1 MDILKNKH
9 HLKLTVTAS
18 PHIISEASTS
28 RIMCLVAIALLPSLI
43 ASTYFFGPRVLSLTA
58 VCVITSVALEYLFN
72 LILKR
77 PQTVGDYS
85 ACVTGMLI
93 AFNLPSNFPYSMAMV
108 GCVVAILVV
117 KQLFGG
123 IGQNIVNPAIAARVV
138 LLVSFPVQMT
148 TWPLPNPIGNQA
160 TSSVDGIT
168 GPTPL
173 TLWKQGEAVP
183 SNWDLF
189 LGNIGGSMAEISAL
203 ALLIGFAFLIY
214 KRVVT
219 PIIPVGFVGT
229 VLVFALLTGEDPMFH
244 ILAGGV
250 ILGAC
255 FMATDYVTSPT
266 LPVGQLIFGIGCGLI
281 TMVIRLYGNF
291 PEGVSFAILIM
302 NILTPQID
310 NLSNR
315 LMIRNYERR
324 GQ

>member
-18 PHIISEASTS
+18 PHIVSEASTS
-28 RIMCLVAIALLPSLI
+28 RIMCLVAIALLPALA
-43 ASTYFFGPRVLSLTA
+43 ASTYFFGPRVLALTA
-58 VCVITSVALEYLFN
+58 VCVITSVTLEFLFN

-77 PQTVGDYS
+77 PQTIGDYS

-93 AFNLPSNFPYSMAMV
+93 AFNLPSNFPYTMAMV

-117 KQLFGG
+117 KMLFGG

-148 TWPLPNPIGNQA
+148 TWPIPISQQG
-160 TSSVDGIT
+160 TPVVDGLT

-203 ALLIGFAFLIY
+203 ALLIGFGFLVY

-219 PIIPVGFVGT
+219 PIIPIGFVGT
-229 VLVFALLTGEDPMFH
+229 VLIFALLTGEDPLFH

-281 TMVIRLYGNF
+281 TMAIRLYGNF

-310 NLSNR
+310 NLSTR
-315 LMIRNYERR
+315 LLIRNYERR

>member
-18 PHIISEASTS
+18 PHMVSEATTAK
-28 RIMCLVAIALLPSLI
+28 IMCLVAISLLPALGV
-43 ASTYFFGPRVLSLTA
+43 STYFFGFRVLSLTA
-58 VCVITSVALEYLFN
+58 VCVITCVALEFLFN
-72 LILKR
+72 LLLKR

-93 AFNLPSNFPYSMAMV
+93 AFNLPSNFPFSMAMV

-148 TWPLPNPIGNQA
+148 SWPLPLAQQT
-160 TSSVDGIT
+160 TSSVEGVT

-173 TLWKQGEAVP
+173 TLWQQGEELP

-189 LGNIGGSMAEISAL
+189 LGNVGGSMAEISAL
-203 ALLIGFAFLIY
+203 ALLIGFGFLLY
-214 KRVVT
+214 KRIVT
-219 PIIPVGFVGT
+219 PIIPVGFLGT
-229 VLVFALLTGEDPMFH
+229 VVIIALVTGEDPLFH
-244 ILAGGV
+244 LLAGG
-250 ILGAC
+250 IMLGAL

-266 LPVGQLIFGIGCGLI
+266 LPIGQLIFGIGCGLI
-281 TMVIRLYGNF
+281 TMAIRLYGNF

-302 NILTPQID
+302 NILAPQID
-310 NLSNR
+310 NLANR
-315 LMIRNYERR
+315 LVVRNYERR

>member
-1 MDILKNKH
+1 MEILKNKH

-18 PHIISEASTS
+18 PHIVSAASTS
-28 RIMCLVAIALLPSLI
+28 RIMCLVAVSLLPALA
-43 ASTYFFGPRVLSLTA
+43 ASTYFFGLRVLSLTA
-58 VCVITSVALEYLFN
+58 VCVIASVALEFLFN

-93 AFNLPSNFPYSMAMV
+93 AFNLPSNFPYTLAIV

-148 TWPLPNPIGNQA
+148 TWPLPIPIAHQV
-160 TSSVDGIT
+160 TPVVEGIT

-173 TLWKQGEAVP
+173 TLWKQGAGVP

-189 LGNIGGSMAEISAL
+189 IGNVGGSMAEISAA
-203 ALLIGFAFLIY
+203 ALLLGFGFLIY

-219 PIIPVGFVGT
+219 PIIPFGFIGT
-229 VLVFALLTGEDPMFH
+229 VVMLALLTGEYPLFH

-250 ILGAC
+250 MLGAC

-266 LPVGQLIFGIGCGLI
+266 LPVGQLIFGIGCGVI
-281 TMVIRLYGNF
+281 TMAIRLYGNF

-302 NILTPQID
+302 NILAPQID
-310 NLSNR
+310 SLANR
-315 LMIRNYERR
+315 LMVRKYERR

>member
-1 MDILKNKH
+1 MEILKNKH

-28 RIMCLVAIALLPSLI
+28 RIMCLVALALLPALA
-43 ASTYFFGPRVLSLTA
+43 ASTYFFGLRVLTLTA
-58 VCVITSVALEYLFN
+58 VCVITSVAIEFLFN

-85 ACVTGMLI
+85 ACVTGMLL
-93 AFNLPSNFPYSMAMV
+93 AFNLPSNFPFTMAMV

-117 KQLFGG
+117 KLLFGG

-148 TWPLPNPIGNQA
+148 TWPLPTPLGQQEA
-160 TSSVDGIT
+160 AVDAIT

-173 TLWKQGEAVP
+173 ALWKQGEAVP

-203 ALLIGFAFLIY
+203 ALLIGFGFLIY

-219 PIIPVGFVGT
+219 PIIPAGFVGT
-229 VLVFALLTGEDPMFH
+229 VLIFALITGEDPMFH

-250 ILGAC
+250 LLGAL

-302 NILTPQID
+302 NILTPPID
-310 NLSNR
+310 NLANR
-315 LMIRNYERR
+315 IMIRNYERR